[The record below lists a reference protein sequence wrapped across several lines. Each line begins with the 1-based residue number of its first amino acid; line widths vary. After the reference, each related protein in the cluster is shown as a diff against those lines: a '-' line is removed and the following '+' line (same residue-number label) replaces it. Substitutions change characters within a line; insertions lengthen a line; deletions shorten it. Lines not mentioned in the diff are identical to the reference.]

1 LKNFIVVSFYTKN
14 TYYEEEIKTLIESC
28 QKLQTPIET
37 EGLDCKG
44 SWNANCHIKP
54 LFILKQLKKHNKP
67 ILWIDADAIV
77 CSPLDFFN
85 EITEDVAVRIEEDL
99 PEDHPYK
106 VISATVY
113 IKPSKEGIEL
123 LEKWCEISNK
133 RSYELTDEA
142 ALREALFEQK
152 GKVKVRS
159 LPTSF
164 CSIIDLEKDIK
175 TTQKPVIAQ
184 TQASRLYQKI
194 IDKELPNM
202 PFLTH
207 LDHKELKKLRHP
219 NIIFEDTDSN

>member
-1 LKNFIVVSFYTKN
+1 MKNFIVVSFYTKN
-14 TYYEEEIKTLIESC
+14 SYYEEEIKTLIESC
-28 QKLQTPIET
+28 EKLQIPIYT
-37 EGLDCKG
+37 EGLECKG
-44 SWNANCHIKP
+44 SWNANCHEKP
-54 LFILKQLKKHNKP
+54 LFILKQLKKQSKP

-77 CSPLDFFN
+77 CSSLDFFN
-85 EITEDVAVRIEEDL
+85 HITEDVAVRIEEDL
-99 PEDHPYK
+99 SEDHPYK

-123 LEKWCEISNK
+123 VEKWCEISEK
-133 RSYELTDEA
+133 RKNELTDEA
-142 ALREALFEQK
+142 ALREALSYQR
-152 GKVKVRS
+152 GKLKVLA

-175 TTQKPVIAQ
+175 TAQKPIITQ

-194 IDKELPNM
+194 IDNELPDL

-219 NIIFEDTDSN
+219 NIIFE